1 MIKTILGAALALG
14 LATPALGQTA
24 VANVT
29 IDTSKPGAEIDRHI
43 YGQFAEH
50 LGHGIY
56 EGIWVGE
63 NSKIPNIHGYRKD
76 VVEALRHIHVPD
88 IRWPGG
94 CFADLYDW
102 RDGIG
107 PRAKRPVRVNVHWG
121 GVTEDNSFGTH
132 EFMNFTELLGADA
145 YVSLN
150 VGSKSPY
157 DDAQWLE
164 YMTSDSQSSLAKER
178 RKNGRA
184 KPWTVRFVGIG
195 NETWGCGGTMR
206 PDYAADINRRYATFA
221 NTPRE
226 MGTLKIASGSHDDN
240 YDFAETMMRDG
251 GRFDGLSVH
260 YYTVP
265 RVFRDKGPATGFP
278 ESEWASTLVH
288 AEHIDEIVTR
298 TAAIMDKYD
307 PDKKVGLYVD
317 EWGTWYDPEPGSNP
331 GFLVQQNSMRD
342 AEVAALSLNIFQR
355 HADRVKGAN
364 IAQMI
369 NVLQAMIL
377 TDKDKMVLTPT
388 YHVFDMYQAF
398 MGGAAYTATVS
409 GPDYSNGSSKVP
421 MVDVMAARG
430 KDGKLV
436 LSIVNTD
443 PGHAVQV
450 VTNLTGT
457 AQGRILTAFAMDAH
471 NTFDQP
477 NLVHPVPF
485 HGSTEGGKL
494 SFDMPAKSVAV
505 VTVN

>member
-1 MIKTILGAALALG
+1 MLGKILSGVLLLTLAA
-14 LATPALGQTA
+14 PAQAQTA
-24 VANVT
+24 VASVT
-29 IDTSKPGAEIDRHI
+29 IDTSKPGVEIDRHI

-63 NSKIPNIHGYRKD
+63 GSKIPNIHGYRKD
-76 VVEALRHIHVPD
+76 VVEALRKIHVPNV
-88 IRWPGG
+88 RWPGG

-107 PRAKRPVRVNVHWG
+107 PKEKRPARVNVHWG

-132 EFMNFTELLGADA
+132 EFMNFAELIGADA

-150 VGSKSPY
+150 VGSLTPY
-157 DDAQWLE
+157 DGAQWLE

-184 KPWTVRFVGIG
+184 KPWNVHFIGIG
-195 NETWGCGGTMR
+195 NETWGCGGNMR

-226 MGTLKIASGSHDDN
+226 MGSLKIASGSHDDN
-240 YDFAETMMRDG
+240 LEFAETMMRDG

-265 RVFRDKGPATGFP
+265 RIFRDKGPATGFP
-278 ESEWASTLVH
+278 ESEWASTLSH
-288 AEHIDEIVTR
+288 ALHIDDIVTK
-298 TAAIMDKYD
+298 TAAVMDKYD
-307 PDKKVGLYVD
+307 PGKKVGLYVD
-317 EWGTWYDPEPGSNP
+317 EWGTWYDQEPGSHP
-331 GFLVQQNSMRD
+331 GFLYQQNSLRD

-355 HADRVKGAN
+355 HSDRVKGAN

-398 MGGAAYTATVS
+398 MGAAPYPATVS
-409 GPDYSNGSSKVP
+409 TPDYKQGDQRLP
-421 MVDVMAARG
+421 MADVFAARG

-450 VTNLTGT
+450 ITNLTGT
-457 AQGRILTAFAMDAH
+457 AHGRILSAFAMDAH
-471 NTFDQP
+471 NTFDKP
-477 NLVHPVPF
+477 NTVRPIQF
-485 HGSTEGGKL
+485 KSSIQDGKM

-505 VTVN
+505 VTVD